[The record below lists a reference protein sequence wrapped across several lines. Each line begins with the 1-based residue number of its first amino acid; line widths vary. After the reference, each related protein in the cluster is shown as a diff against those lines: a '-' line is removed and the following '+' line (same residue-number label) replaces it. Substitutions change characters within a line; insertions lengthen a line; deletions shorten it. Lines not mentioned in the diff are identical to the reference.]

1 MAGGSDSGD
10 SRLSSSEVYEAGS
23 WELVGE
29 LPAALSGL
37 RGASLQNN
45 VFMMGRLRMHLF
57 IL

>member
-10 SRLSSSEVYEAGS
+10 SRLSSSEVYEADS

-29 LPAALSGL
+29 LPVALLGV
-37 RGASLQNN
+37 RGATLQNT